1 MKYTYLPLLV
11 NNGCIH
17 TIFYNKG
24 KKTTERS
31 NKLLDKGCTIHIKA
45 KTMKKI
51 EEYQTFIRKN
61 QPEMPVPTKG
71 QIVRSS
77 VNYWHYHMLGA

>member
-1 MKYTYLPLLV
+1 
-11 NNGCIH
+11 
-17 TIFYNKG
+17 
-24 KKTTERS
+24 
-31 NKLLDKGCTIHIKA
+31 
-45 KTMKKI
+45 MKKI

-61 QPEMPVPTKG
+61 HPEMPVPTKG